1 MSSEVIYRKYR
12 PQTFKDVVG
21 QKHIN
26 LTLQN
31 EIISGQL
38 AHAYLFVGPRG
49 TGKTTL
55 ARLFTRALN
64 CLQRQ
69 PGQTEP
75 CNQCQPC
82 LATLENRTTDVI
94 EIDAAS
100 HTGVDNVRDNI
111 IASAQVPPFN
121 RQGYKVFVIDEVH
134 MLSKSAFNPLLKTL
148 EEPTRQVIFILA
160 TTEIHKVPETII
172 SRCQRFDFKKIPQ
185 KEIIRKMTEIA
196 EWEKI
201 KISEDIL
208 AQIARKAEGSLRDA
222 ESILGQIIAIGGDKI
237 DQESASLVLPRS
249 NWQEIDALTEAL
261 RLGNLSGALNQ
272 INILVAEGLDLDNF
286 ISDLIEYLRQIM
298 LYQIIGPSFNLDYT
312 DDMINAIK
320 KHAENF
326 PLSDL
331 SDLLNIILAKK
342 NITDTLIDQLPL
354 ELACVEFLL
363 HRQKDQ
369 APVSNLPFSSHS
381 AELKNIKKTK
391 TLKNEGDSY
400 KLLISHWSEIIEQT
414 KALNHSL
421 AILLKSSHPLAVDE
435 NNLHIGLEY
444 DFHLEQLD
452 KPEVKN
458 HLNAILLEMLGQ
470 SYKINF
476 ILDQDFSAN
485 HRLFKGG
492 GEKEVDEVLNTFG
505 GNLL

>member
-55 ARLFTRALN
+55 ARLFTRSLN

-69 PGQTEP
+69 ASQTEP
-75 CNQCQPC
+75 CNQCQTC
-82 LATLENRTTDVI
+82 LATLANRTADVI

-134 MLSKSAFNPLLKTL
+134 MLSKSAFNALLKTL
-148 EEPTRQVIFILA
+148 EEPPRQVIFILA

-172 SRCQRFDFKKIPQ
+172 SRCQRFDFKKLSQ
-185 KEIIRKMTEIA
+185 KEIIRKLTEIA

-201 KISEDIL
+201 KISDQIL

-237 DQESASLVLPRS
+237 DEETASLVLPRS
-249 NWQEIDALTEAL
+249 NWQEIDALVEAM
-261 RLGNLSGALNQ
+261 RLGNLSAALNQ
-272 INILVAEGLDLDNF
+272 INLLVAEGLDLNNF
-286 ISDLIEYLRQIM
+286 IADLIEYLRQIM
-298 LYQIIGPSFNLDYT
+298 LYQIIGPSFNLDYP
-312 DDMINAIK
+312 DDLVLAIK
-320 KHAENF
+320 KHAEGF
-326 PLSDL
+326 PLRDL
-331 SDLLNIILAKK
+331 ADLLNIVLDKK
-342 NITDTLIDQLPL
+342 NVTDTLIDQLPL
-354 ELACVEFLL
+354 ELVCVEFLL
-363 HRQKDQ
+363 DRVP
-369 APVSNLPFSSHS
+369 ATPASSVAQTGS
-381 AELKNIKKTK
+381 GRIANNPISKNDDEAYRLLK
-391 TLKNEGDSY
+391 SR
-400 KLLISHWSEIIEQT
+400 WAEIIEQT
-414 KALNHSL
+414 KPLNHSI
-421 AILLKSSHPLAVDE
+421 AILLKSSHPLSLDRDSIT
-435 NNLHIGLEY
+435 IGLEY
-444 DFHLEQLD
+444 DFHLQQLD
-452 KPEVKN
+452 KSEVKN
-458 HLNAILLEMLGQ
+458 HLNSIFQSILGKN
-470 SYKINF
+470 YKIVFN
-476 ILDQDFSAN
+476 IDQDFRTN
-485 HRLFKGG
+485 HRMFKGG
-492 GEKEVDEVLNTFG
+492 GEKEVDEVLDTFG
-505 GNLL
+505 GDLL